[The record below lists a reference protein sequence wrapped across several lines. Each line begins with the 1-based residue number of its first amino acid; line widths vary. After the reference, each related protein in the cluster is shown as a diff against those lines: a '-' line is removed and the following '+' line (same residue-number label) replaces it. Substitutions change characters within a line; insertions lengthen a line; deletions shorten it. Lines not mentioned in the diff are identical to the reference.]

1 MNSPTWVWPELSPYG
16 VTVTT
21 ATAAWVT
28 ELQAALGTGS
38 VLLDPDVTAAYA
50 RDQAMLAEAGTP
62 AAVVRPRSTAEVVAV
77 MQVAGRHGVPVVP
90 RGAGSG
96 LAGSSNA
103 VDGAITL
110 VMTRMDAVLEVSPA
124 DRLAVVQ
131 PGVVNKSLRDAVA
144 GSGLFYPPDPS
155 SYDWCTI
162 GGNPSTNSGGLCCV
176 KYGVTTDY
184 VLGLEVVLADG
195 RVLRTGRRT
204 VKGVAGY
211 DLARLFVGSEGTLGV
226 ITEATLALR
235 PAPRPPVTL
244 VASFATTAQTGQVVE
259 RVVTAGLV
267 PSLLE
272 VMDNTCICTVDDLLK
287 ADLDRSARALLLAQ
301 SDTGGEAAAREI
313 EALAALCREAGA
325 DLVHTTDDPAE
336 GDLLLAARRMAL
348 PALEQLGS
356 TLIDDVAVP
365 RSRIAAFLDGCDA
378 ISAARELTIGVV
390 GHAGDGNMHPTV
402 CFDATDPDQRT
413 RAFGA
418 FDDILELGLSLG
430 GTVTGEHGIG
440 SIKVDWLER
449 EVGPVSLSVHRAI
462 KDALDPQGLLNPGK
476 VLRRAH
482 VRDVAAVTALAGQA

>member
-1 MNSPTWVWPELSPYG
+1 MT
-16 VTVTT
+16 TTT
-21 ATAAWVT
+21 ATWLA
-28 ELQAALGTGS
+28 ELTDALGADGILT
-38 VLLDPDVTAAYA
+38 DPDVTASYA
-50 RDQAMLAEAGTP
+50 RDQAMLAPAGVP
-62 AAVVRPRSTAEVVAV
+62 AAVVFPRRTDDVVAV
-77 MQVAGRHGVPVVP
+77 MRIAARHGLPVVP

-96 LAGSSNA
+96 LAGASNA
-103 VDGAITL
+103 VDGGITV

-131 PGVVNKSLRDAVA
+131 PGVVNKQLRDAVA
-144 GSGLFYPPDPS
+144 GAGLFYPPDPS

-162 GGNPSTNSGGLCCV
+162 GGNLSTNSGGLCCV

-211 DLARLFVGSEGTLGV
+211 DLARLFVGSEGTLGI

-235 PAPRPPVTL
+235 PAPQRPVTL
-244 VASFATTAQTGQVVE
+244 AATFATTAQTGQVVE

-267 PSLLE
+267 PSLME
-272 VMDNTCICTVDDLLK
+272 VMDNTCIRAVDDLLR
-287 ADLDRSARALLLAQ
+287 ADLDRSAHALLVAQ
-301 SDTGGEAAAREI
+301 SDAGGAAAAAEI
-313 EALAALCREAGA
+313 EALAELCRAAGA
-325 DLVHTTDDPAE
+325 QFVHTTEDQAE

-378 ISAARELTIGVV
+378 IAVARALTIGVV
-390 GHAGDGNMHPTV
+390 GHAGDGNMHPTIV
-402 CFDATDPDQRT
+402 FDPTDADQRA

-418 FDDILELGLSLG
+418 FDDILELGLALG
-430 GTVTGEHGIG
+430 GTITGEHGVG
-440 SIKVDWLER
+440 VLKVDWLER
-449 EVGPVSLSVHRAI
+449 EIGPVALDVHRSL
-462 KDALDPQGLLNPGK
+462 KSALDPAGLLNPGT
-476 VLRRAH
+476 VFRSAP
-482 VRDVAAVTALAGQA
+482 AGATLGR

>member
-1 MNSPTWVWPELSPYG
+1 VTTTTSTWAAELS
-16 VTVTT
+16 
-21 ATAAWVT
+21 
-28 ELQAALGTGS
+28 AALGEQN
-38 VLLDPDVTAAYA
+38 VLTDPDVTAAYA

-62 AAVVRPRSTAEVVAV
+62 AAVVFARSTDDVVAV
-77 MQVAGRHGVPVVP
+77 MTVAARHGVPVVP
-90 RGAGSG
+90 RGAGTG
-96 LAGSSNA
+96 LAGASNA

-162 GGNPSTNSGGLCCV
+162 GGNLSQNSGGLCCV

-211 DLARLFVGSEGTLGV
+211 DLARLFVGSEGTLGI

-235 PAPRPPVTL
+235 PAPQPPVTL
-244 VASFATTAQTGQVVE
+244 VATFATTAQTGQVVE
-259 RVVTAGLV
+259 NVVTHGLV

-272 VMDNTCICTVDDLLK
+272 VMDNTCICVVDDLLH
-287 ADLDRSARALLLAQ
+287 ADLDRDAHALLVAQ
-301 SDTGGEAAAREI
+301 SDTGGEAAVREI
-313 EALAALCREAGA
+313 EALAELCRAAGA

-390 GHAGDGNMHPTV
+390 GHAGDGNMHPTI
-402 CFDATDPDQRT
+402 CFDPTDPGQRE

-482 VRDVAAVTALAGQA
+482 VGDLATADVLAGRA